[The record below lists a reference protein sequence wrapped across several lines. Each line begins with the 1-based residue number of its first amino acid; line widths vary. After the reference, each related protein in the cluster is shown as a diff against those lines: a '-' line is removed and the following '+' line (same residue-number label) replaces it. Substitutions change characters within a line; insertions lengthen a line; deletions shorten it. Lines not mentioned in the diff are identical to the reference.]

1 MWHFKKSMGSKIE
14 NDEGYTLLELLVVL
28 VILTLIIGVAAP
40 AVLEQLG
47 SSKEKTAEIEMRR
60 LVTDLE
66 FFFVDVGRFP
76 SADEGLGALVS
87 GTDIDGWDGPYVTNN
102 TGLQDPWGTAY
113 AYEISGSSITIT
125 TYGPDGASGGGDDN
139 SVSRDGSGL

>member
-76 SADEGLGALVS
+76 TADEGLAALVS

-113 AYEISGSSITIT
+113 AYEISGNSITIT
-125 TYGPDGASGGGDDN
+125 TYGPDGASGGGDDD